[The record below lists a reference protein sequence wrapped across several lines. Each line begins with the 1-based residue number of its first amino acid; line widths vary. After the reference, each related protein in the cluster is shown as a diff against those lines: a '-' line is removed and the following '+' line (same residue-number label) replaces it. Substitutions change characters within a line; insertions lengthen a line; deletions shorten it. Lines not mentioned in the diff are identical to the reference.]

1 MTPTIL
7 TPSEALE
14 RLGIPRGTGRHQ
26 ISGRAVWPSRL
37 VAVMELLADHPEGL
51 SAGLIYE
58 QLMTSGYP
66 RISSVDCLTAM
77 VLNQGVKRGYLVRE
91 RRRARGNT
99 WAYRLVPP
107 HSLASTTATLGQST
121 PSGSATTPSA

>member
-7 TPSEALE
+7 TTSEALE

-58 QLMTSGYP
+58 QLMTSGHP

-99 WAYRLVPP
+99 WAYRLTPP
-107 HSLASTTATLGQST
+107 LPGLDYR
-121 PSGSATTPSA
+121 